1 LVLLELAEGQ
11 VRRALWPPCYRPPMV
26 LLIGP
31 SGQMHWPT
39 TVKASLQSVS
49 LKWRFSC
56 GQAVIPPP
64 VSLIAGRLRAF
75 VALGFFLSYRA

>member
-1 LVLLELAEGQ
+1 
-11 VRRALWPPCYRPPMV
+11 MV

-64 VSLIAGRLRAF
+64 VSLIAGRLRAV
-75 VALGFFLSYRA
+75 VALGFSFRTEPRDWLGETSPK